1 MEKEIE
7 ELEEE
12 DEEEVEEGG
21 SAIVHRG
28 KIKRL
33 KAIVRQMTD
42 EVERLQDQLEQ
53 EKVWREEHLKRL
65 KHVDSTEK
73 NQQAAKEKKTE
84 NDKASEQERDKNSER
99 MHELKKKLK
108 ATKKGLK
115 EESEAR
121 KRAEGERDALQ
132 RELDS
137 LRQAQSSHHQ
147 PKDMTDN
154 RNLIIV
160 GTACIVVTLGG
171 LLSLVYIKKAT
182 S

>member
-42 EVERLQDQLEQ
+42 EVERLQDQLEE

-65 KHVDSTEK
+65 KHVDQS
-73 NQQAAKEKKTE
+73 AKERKTE
-84 NDKASEQERDKNSER
+84 ASEERERDKNSER
-99 MHELKKKLK
+99 MQELRRKLK

-115 EESEAR
+115 EENEAR

-132 RELDS
+132 RELDC
-137 LRQAQSSHHQ
+137 LRQAQSSHQ

-171 LLSLVYIKKAT
+171 LLSWMYIKKAY
-182 S
+182 